1 MLRRTLLAAALAV
14 MPLAAAPTLTT
25 IQDVLYKA
33 DGTRFSGT
41 LTVSWTSF
49 VAADNSSIATQSTT
63 FKVIDGN
70 LRVQLVPT
78 TTSNPPITYS
88 VIYNSDGKVQF
99 QETWSV
105 PVSATPVRV
114 RDVRVASAAGSSTG
128 GGSLGADTDSV
139 TESQVTGLIADLG
152 ARPVKGP
159 GYTAGRVAVV
169 NSSGAVE
176 SAIGTLSDCVHVD
189 GSSGPCGGS
198 GTTPS
203 FIDGEVPTGIVDG
216 SNGTFLLSAVPDPAA
231 SLAVYR
237 NGILMKATFDYTLT
251 GNSVAFIT
259 AATPQPGDTLLA
271 SYRTDAGAGST
282 STTTYSSPQVLCSG
296 AGRATSAAALANL
309 GTCAVAAGVLA
320 AGDRVEIRF
329 DYAHTGASGGFS
341 IEAHWGATTL
351 LHRDSPNTETLL
363 TGRADSSILANG
375 SQLSSQTWGAAGS
388 MVTAAG
394 TATDAY
400 STGVTITL
408 LGSVAQAA
416 DSLTLANFSVV
427 RIP

>member
-1 MLRRTLLAAALAV
+1 
-14 MPLAAAPTLTT
+14 MPIAAAPTLTT
-25 IQDVLYKA
+25 IQDLLYKA

-41 LTVSWTSF
+41 LTISWTSF

-63 FKVIDGN
+63 VKVIDGN

-78 TTSNPPITYS
+78 TTGNPPITYS
-88 VIYNSDGKVQF
+88 VVYNSDGRVQF
-99 QETWSV
+99 QETWAV

-114 RDVRVASAAGSSTG
+114 RDVRIASSSSSSGSG
-128 GGSLGADTDSV
+128 GIGADTGSV

-159 GYTAGRVAVV
+159 AFTAGRVAVV

-189 GSSGPCGGS
+189 GSSGPCGSDS
-198 GTTPS
+198 GATPA
-203 FIDGEVPTGIVDG
+203 FIDGETPTGIVDG
-216 SNGTFLLSAVPDPAA
+216 SNTSFTLSAVPNPAA

-259 AATPQPGDTLLA
+259 AAAPQPGDTLLA
-271 SYRTDAGAGST
+271 SYRNGASSGS
-282 STTTYSSPQVLCSG
+282 SSPTYSSPEVLCSG
-296 AGRATSAAALANL
+296 TGSSTNSATLLALAS
-309 GTCAVAAGVLA
+309 CAIPAGLLA
-320 AGDRVEIRF
+320 QGDRVEIRF

-341 IEAHWGATTL
+341 VEAQWGATTL
-351 LHRDSPNTETLL
+351 LQRDSLSSETLL
-363 TGRADSSILANG
+363 TGRADSSMRASG
-375 SQLSSQTWGAAGS
+375 SQLSSQTWGAAGA
-388 MVTAAG
+388 MVTS
-394 TATDAY
+394 ATPASDDYA
-400 STGVTITL
+400 SGVTITL
-408 LGSVAQAA
+408 LGSVAQPA
-416 DSLTLANFSVV
+416 DSLALANFTVV